1 MDHKAN
7 FHTPLLVVTSSAPKM
22 GMYLAVIVAVQI
34 MLAGAYIVYKKRRAS
49 APKKYL

>member
-1 MDHKAN
+1 
-7 FHTPLLVVTSSAPKM
+7 M
-22 GMYLAVIVAVQI
+22 GKYIAIVVAVQI